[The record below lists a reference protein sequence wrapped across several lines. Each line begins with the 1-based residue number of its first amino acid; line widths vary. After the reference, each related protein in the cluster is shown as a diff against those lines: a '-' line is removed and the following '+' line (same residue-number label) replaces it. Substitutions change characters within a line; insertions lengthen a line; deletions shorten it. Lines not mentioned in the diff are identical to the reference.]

1 MAQRVAYENLIYNEI
16 LRFQLVVLRGVNR
29 VLAKWATV
37 AIMHPQ
43 YVHADIHVIQY
54 KPGSDSELYI
64 GTDGGVF
71 GTRTASAPA
80 CAN

>member
-29 VLAKWATV
+29 VLATWATV

-43 YVHADIHVIQY
+43 YVHADIHLANEYLLIPRLAVVF
-54 KPGSDSELYI
+54 PELL
-64 GTDGGVF
+64 V
-71 GTRTASAPA
+71 AKVCVVS
-80 CAN
+80 